1 MTNFTIWSETGSRIP
16 LPIPNG
22 VVERELYI
30 RGIIMKK
37 DTIQKSAKA
46 KSKPFA
52 LVGVSDEGLPDKLLP
67 KAQVFTERAGLGIR
81 MLHVCRAYDFSVS
94 NAWIPESFTENPQLK
109 TSFEYDLEMRQY
121 GKMRKLAQQYLK
133 SENLMDRAGEVD
145 FGLPS
150 ESLQRKAAE
159 SGASL
164 LICGAPR
171 QEPWWVQR
179 PEKTALNLVRHP
191 TIPTLIIPEDA
202 QLQLDKERMK
212 IVMLDDL
219 QPGSR
224 ALLDQAQFF
233 AERLT
238 NSICDVAHI
247 HVYSKQN
254 GWLYWLRGNLNL
266 LNPSAVNDK
275 RIFTKEYSKAV
286 EFDEIHDE
294 MFDRSI
300 FLRQY
305 LYQVHGHYRLMV
317 ETHNNNNSYQ
327 DLVSICDRERP
338 DLIICCPSSHSRS
351 TYESLL
357 NLHSPILFT
366 PEIKEAEV
374 A

>member
-1 MTNFTIWSETGSRIP
+1 
-16 LPIPNG
+16 
-22 VVERELYI
+22 
-30 RGIIMKK
+30 MKK
-37 DTIQKSAKA
+37 DSIQKSAKN
-46 KSKPFA
+46 KPFA

-67 KAQVFTERAGLGIR
+67 KAQSFTERAGLDIR

-109 TSFEYDLEMRQY
+109 TSFEYDLETRQH
-121 GKMRKLAQQYLK
+121 GKMRKLAQQHLK
-133 SENLMDRAGEVD
+133 SENSIDKAGEVD

-150 ESLQRKAAE
+150 ESLQRKAVE

-179 PEKTALNLVRHP
+179 PEKTAFNLVRHP

-202 QLQLDKERMK
+202 QLNLDKERVK
-212 IVMLDDL
+212 IVVIDDL
-219 QPGSR
+219 QPGSHE
-224 ALLDQAQFF
+224 LLHQAQFF

-238 NSICDVAHI
+238 NGVCDVAHI
-247 HVYSKQN
+247 HVHSSQN

-266 LNPSAVNDK
+266 LNPSAGHDK
-275 RIFTKEYSKAV
+275 RIFTKEYSKVV
-286 EFDEIHDE
+286 EFDEIHDQ

-300 FLRQY
+300 FLRQF
-305 LYQVHGHYRLMV
+305 LHHVHGRYRLMV
-317 ETHNNNNSYQ
+317 DHQ
-327 DLVSICDRERP
+327 DLADICDRESP
-338 DLIICCPSSHSRS
+338 DLIICCPRSHSRS

-366 PEIKEAEV
+366 PENKKAEA